1 MTGKDRQSKTATA
14 DELLRR
20 FVRKGSEA
28 VFTELVERYLGLVLG
43 ARKRIG
49 NESMAEDIAQST
61 FAILARKAVR
71 LKATPTLAA
80 WLYRVTIVEC
90 TTSLRRHPDN
100 ETKMRTITER
110 ARLDAAG
117 ESVWQKLLISMTPST
132 ICRPVIVTSCSCA
145 SGRTRVSRNRP
156 RRG

>member
-1 MTGKDRQSKTATA
+1 M
-14 DELLRR
+14 
-20 FVRKGSEA
+20 
-28 VFTELVERYLGLVLG
+28 FTELVERYLGLVLG
-43 ARKRIG
+43 DARKRIG

-71 LKATPTLAA
+71 LKATPTLAG

-90 TTSLRRHPDN
+90 TASLRRHPDN

-117 ESVWQKLLISMTPST
+117 ESVWREKLPISMTPST

-145 SGRTRVSRNRP
+145 SGRTRVFGKSPAPWIRRNAR
-156 RRG
+156 